1 MLVICKDWNW
11 NWYWYWKY
19 YIFLTKGGD
28 IMWLT
33 TSVKLHDLLITWSRD
48 KCKALYLPFHNT
60 YGPQNWQSGD
70 LQWGNPTFK
79 VTWPFDDVVRWQ
91 MKKTYICTC
100 NICICNIY
108 GYQIWQSS
116 SLWRMEPTFKVTWPS
131 DSVVTWQME
140 ITCVCTS
147 AILMAIKVGRVLTYH
162 LHIYLVRRPF
172 DHVVMIQM

>member
-11 NWYWYWKY
+11 NWYWDWKY

-28 IMWLT
+28 IMWVT

-91 MKKTYICTC
+91 MKKTYICTFVISMATKFDRVVAC
-100 NICICNIY
+100 EGWNQPSKSRDLLI
-108 GYQIWQSS
+108 
-116 SLWRMEPTFKVTWPS
+116 LWLRDKW
-131 DSVVTWQME
+131 
-140 ITCVCTS
+140 
-147 AILMAIKVGRVLTYH
+147 K
-162 LHIYLVRRPF
+162 
-172 DHVVMIQM
+172 